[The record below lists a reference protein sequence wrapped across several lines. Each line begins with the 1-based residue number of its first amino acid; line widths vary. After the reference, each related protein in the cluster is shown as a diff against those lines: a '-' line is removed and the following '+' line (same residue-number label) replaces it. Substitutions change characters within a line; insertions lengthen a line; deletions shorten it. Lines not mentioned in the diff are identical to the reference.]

1 MENML
6 ENFVNYSPIKNM
18 YKNQKRN
25 ILLNAREIY
34 KRRKEILIAFEE
46 NMFPLPKLY
55 VFRENEWKERYI
67 GNEEFMRKPFKL
79 SFLEEHNPSPLSDT
93 ETELLDRDFGYKNI
107 DELVDAFNDTKTD
120 EESDELY
127 DGIVKMLALL
137 KNLVNTV
144 SNIDER
150 ERINNVI
157 EAVEFTLD

>member
-1 MENML
+1 MTAL
-6 ENFVNYSPIKNM
+6 HFLKKN
-18 YKNQKRN
+18 
-25 ILLNAREIY
+25 
-34 KRRKEILIAFEE
+34 
-46 NMFPLPKLY
+46 
-55 VFRENEWKERYI
+55 
-67 GNEEFMRKPFKL
+67 
-79 SFLEEHNPSPLSDT
+79 
-93 ETELLDRDFGYKNI
+93 ELLDRDFGYKNI

>member
-1 MENML
+1 MTAL
-6 ENFVNYSPIKNM
+6 HFLKKN
-18 YKNQKRN
+18 
-25 ILLNAREIY
+25 
-34 KRRKEILIAFEE
+34 
-46 NMFPLPKLY
+46 
-55 VFRENEWKERYI
+55 
-67 GNEEFMRKPFKL
+67 
-79 SFLEEHNPSPLSDT
+79 
-93 ETELLDRDFGYKNI
+93 ELLDRDFGYKNI

-127 DGIVKMLALL
+127 DRIVKMLALL

>member
-1 MENML
+1 MTAL
-6 ENFVNYSPIKNM
+6 HFLKKN
-18 YKNQKRN
+18 
-25 ILLNAREIY
+25 
-34 KRRKEILIAFEE
+34 
-46 NMFPLPKLY
+46 
-55 VFRENEWKERYI
+55 
-67 GNEEFMRKPFKL
+67 
-79 SFLEEHNPSPLSDT
+79 
-93 ETELLDRDFGYKNI
+93 ELLDRDFGYKNI

-144 SNIDER
+144 SNIDEK

>member
-1 MENML
+1 M
-6 ENFVNYSPIKNM
+6 
-18 YKNQKRN
+18 
-25 ILLNAREIY
+25 
-34 KRRKEILIAFEE
+34 
-46 NMFPLPKLY
+46 
-55 VFRENEWKERYI
+55 
-67 GNEEFMRKPFKL
+67 
-79 SFLEEHNPSPLSDT
+79 
-93 ETELLDRDFGYKNI
+93 
-107 DELVDAFNDTKTD
+107 DAFNDTKTD